1 MVKIIDHQQTGNRKF
16 IRGPGLKKD
25 RDLRI
30 YETGLNQIDKK
41 ADRILF
47 KNEEVKKE
55 EVKKE
60 VVKKVKVIKITDRFS
75 KRHLIAHLKKAE
87 AGKRIKGILCHYK
100 RYGKLVENR
109 WKFINFLQ
117 QRLKGVRSFKV

>member
-16 IRGPGLKKD
+16 IIGPGLKQD

-30 YETGLNQIDKK
+30 YETGLNQVDKK

-47 KNEEVKKE
+47 KKF
-55 EVKKE
+55 
-60 VVKKVKVIKITDRFS
+60 KVIKITDKLS
-75 KRHLIAHLKKAE
+75 KRHLISHLKKA
-87 AGKRIKGILCHYK
+87 KNHKIHKGIFRMYK
-100 RYGKLVENR
+100 KYGSLVDNQTKLI
-109 WKFINFLQ
+109 WFLE